1 MKIFVLHQKKTK
13 KKEENNHPKPHPYIC
28 KYAQFCDDL
37 KHGCGSDIDRNCRKL
52 LVKDKE
58 RLAKILKKMQKQAA
72 AAKKNKDKGKQK
84 SKSPKKK
91 NNQT

>member
-1 MKIFVLHQKKTK
+1 MKQTSKIFPNK
-13 KKEENNHPKPHPYIC
+13 KKFLYDSFIFLCEC